1 MDKVETGQA
10 PVGVGLI
17 GVGRIGRIH
26 GTNIANRIPGARLV
40 GVCDLDQ
47 HAAKDF
53 AQRAGGAKVYEHAD
67 ALLADPQVD
76 AVLICSA
83 TDTHADLVEKAAGAG
98 RAIFCEK
105 PISFDL
111 AAVDRALAAVAQ
123 NDVLLQVGFNRRFDP
138 SFSAVRRAV
147 ADGSVGTPEL
157 VRITSRDPSPP
168 PIEYVK
174 VSGGL
179 FFDMTIHD
187 FDMARFLTGSEPR
200 TVFAMA
206 GVRVDPAIGEAGDID
221 TAVITIEFENGV
233 FCTID
238 NSRRAVY
245 GYDQRVEVFGSLGVA
260 RAENELPH
268 RASLADSR
276 GVHEALPLHFF
287 LERYEAS
294 FLAELESF
302 VRCVATKTKP
312 EVDGTCGRIPVLMA
326 RAAYASLAEGRAVSL
341 EESLP

>member
-1 MDKVETGQA
+1 MNAGMSGRGQL
-10 PVGVGLI
+10 GIGLI

-26 GTNIANRIPGARLV
+26 GVNVANRIAGARLV
-40 GVCDLDQ
+40 AVCDLDQ
-47 HAAKDF
+47 EAARAF
-53 AQRAGGAKVYEHAD
+53 AEQVGGARVHADAD
-67 ALLADPQVD
+67 ALLADSEVD

-83 TDTHADLVEKAAGAG
+83 TDTHAELVCRAAAAG

-105 PISFDL
+105 PIAFDL
-111 AAVDRALAAVAQ
+111 AAVDQALAAVQ
-123 NDVLLQVGFNRRFDP
+123 QSGVPLQVGFNRRFDP
-138 SFSAVRRAV
+138 SFAAVQRAV
-147 ADGSVGTPEL
+147 VDGSVGSPEL

-168 PIEYVK
+168 PIEYVE

-187 FDMARFLTGSEPR
+187 FDMARFLTGSEPKR
-200 TVFAMA
+200 VFAMG

-260 RAENELPH
+260 RADNELPH
-268 RASLADSR
+268 RASLADGQ

-294 FLAELESF
+294 FLAELNSF
-302 VRCVATKTKP
+302 VRSVTTGVMP
-312 EVDGTCGRIPVLMA
+312 EVDGTCGRVPVLMA
-326 RAAYASLAEGRAVSL
+326 RAAYASLAEGRAVSI
-341 EESLP
+341 EDSLP